1 MDLGMQQKEVAKMT
15 GLAHVN
21 ISAWESGRSTPMVEY
36 YPAIIKFLGYNPLP
50 TPQTI
55 AEKIR
60 YCRMAMGLYRREL
73 ADLVEVSR
81 DTVKQWE
88 NGAWKPNEESMG
100 RLVEIFGDVGI
111 E

>member
-36 YPAIIKFLGYNPLP
+36 YPAIIKFLGFNPLSS
-50 TPQTI
+50 PQTI

-60 YCRMAMGLYRREL
+60 YYRMAMGLYRREL
-73 ADLVEVSR
+73 ADLVEVSQ

-100 RLVEIFGDVGI
+100 RLRKVLGDVGF

>member
-1 MDLGMQQKEVAKMT
+1 MQQKEVAKMT

-36 YPAIIKFLGYNPLP
+36 YPAIIKFLGFNPLSS
-50 TPQTI
+50 PQTI

-60 YCRMAMGLYRREL
+60 YYRMAMGLYRREL
-73 ADLVEVSR
+73 ADLVEVSQ

-100 RLVEIFGDVGI
+100 RLRKVLGDVGF